1 MKSENCRKF
10 SQMPSSLPLVWMLLA
25 SILFSLAQVSLA
37 QDYVTQRGDF
47 VTEQDSL
54 NALLEIEKSNTLGR
68 APANFIP
75 DTEIEPVPI
84 ENRIW
89 LQNLLVE
96 DNSGVLASIRANIA
110 SWEQT
115 EEYAQNWNL
124 KSTGLYNT
132 PDVAAKKAFLNKW
145 LLKYFDKRLAGEI
158 KNSEEG
164 STLHT
169 VGQVH
174 QTLRPNTE
182 VGISQK
188 VKIKFKA
195 RLLQGRAIA
204 RVENPWVDTHATIK
218 ATGEVNVQMRK
229 ELKDIGVTAGID
241 YNANEGRYLA
251 HVDKKLTEK
260 ITARIS
266 SNQEADKVMFD
277 TDESVDKRLEFFFH
291 TPF

>member
-1 MKSENCRKF
+1 MEKCTKF
-10 SQMPSSLPLVWMLLA
+10 SRLPSGLPLLWMLLA
-25 SILFSLAQVSLA
+25 SVLLGLAQVSLA
-37 QDYVTQRGDF
+37 QDYVTKRSEF

-54 NALLEIEKSNTLGR
+54 NAILDIEKSHKIGR

-96 DNSGVLASIRANIA
+96 DNHGVLAGIRANLQ

-115 EEYAQNWNL
+115 EEYAKNWNL
-124 KSTGLYNT
+124 ESTGLYKT
-132 PDVAAKKAFLNKW
+132 PSTATKKAFLNKW

-182 VGISQK
+182 VGISKKIK
-188 VKIKFKA
+188 VKFKA

-204 RVENPWVDTHATIK
+204 RVENPWVDADATIK
-218 ATGEVNVQMRK
+218 MTGEVNVNMRK
-229 ELKDIGVTAGID
+229 ELKEIGVSAGIN

-251 HVDKKLTEK
+251 HVDKKLTDK

-266 SNQEADKVMFD
+266 SNQEDDKVMFD
-277 TDESVDKRLEFFFH
+277 TDESVDKRLEFFFT

>member
-1 MKSENCRKF
+1 MKVKKRQNF
-10 SQMPSSLPLVWMLLA
+10 SQLPVGFPLLWMLLA
-25 SILFSLAQVSLA
+25 SVLITMAQTSFA
-37 QDYVTQRGDF
+37 QDYVTKRSGY
-47 VTEQDSL
+47 VTQEDTL
-54 NALLEIEKSNTLGR
+54 NAILEMEKSSRVGR

-96 DNSGVLASIRANIA
+96 DNHGVLASIRANLN

-115 EEYAQNWNL
+115 DEYAKNWNL

-132 PDVAAKKAFLNKW
+132 PDVARRKTFLQKR

-182 VGISQK
+182 VGISKK
-188 VKIKFKA
+188 VKVKFKA
-195 RLLQGRAIA
+195 RVLQGKAIA
-204 RVENPWVDTHATIK
+204 RVDNPWVDTHATVK
-218 ATGEVNVQMRK
+218 LTGEVNVQMRK
-229 ELKDIGVTAGID
+229 ELKDLGVTAGIN

-251 HVDKKLTEK
+251 HVDKKLTDE

-266 SNQEADKVMFD
+266 SNQSDDKVMFD
-277 TDESVDKRLEFFFH
+277 TDESVDKRLEFFFS